1 MGERCKC
8 VYQLVDM
15 AGVKWTLA
23 EIDMAEEVVDMT
35 IVVDMTEIDHM
46 KEADMAVVRV
56 SQ

>member
-1 MGERCKC
+1 
-8 VYQLVDM
+8 
-15 AGVKWTLA
+15 
-23 EIDMAEEVVDMT
+23 MAEEVVDMT